1 MRLLFVESDRRIIKE
16 LIPRL
21 RDSYITDTAYNSY
34 KALVLSE
41 SNPYDVILIDNE
53 ICDVE
58 GSELCRMLREIDI
71 DSPIVLLLS
80 KKDDRSVVKSL
91 DAGADVVIMKPYS
104 VEEVVAQINVLARRN
119 SNNKNCMNIIEA
131 GKVCLD
137 MKNKVVYVGG
147 IRIYLRRKE
156 FDLLE
161 YLAIHRGR
169 IVSKEEIL
177 EHVWEKGIF
186 VFCNTVEVHVRSIRI
201 KFINEA
207 GINIIKT
214 YRGFGYEIET

>member
-1 MRLLFVESDRRIIKE
+1 VESDRRIIKE

-34 KALVLSE
+34 NALVLSE
-41 SNPYDVILIDNE
+41 SNPYDTILIDDE
-53 ICDVE
+53 CCDIE

-71 DSPIVLLLS
+71 DSPIALLLS
-80 KKDDRSVVKSL
+80 KKDGKSVVRSL
-91 DAGADVVIMKPYS
+91 DAGADVVIQKPFS
-104 VEEVVAQINVLARRN
+104 VDEVIAQINVLARRN
-119 SNNKNCMNIIEA
+119 SNNKNCMNTIKV
-131 GKVCLD
+131 GKVCFD

-147 IRIYLRRKE
+147 IRVYLRRKE

-169 IVSKEEIL
+169 IISKEEIL
-177 EHVWEKGIF
+177 EHVWERGMF
-186 VFCNTVEVHVRSIRI
+186 VFCNTVEVHVRSIRL
-201 KFINEA
+201 KFLNEA